1 MKKSQKVLVGAG
13 VSVLVLAAGAAVA
26 GPIIYREFL
35 TPPAAEAPALS
46 GSEQIMDE
54 GSNEPLD
61 PAALAG
67 TWEVAAES
75 EAGYRV
81 DEVLSGTDVTV
92 TGRTPEVAGTFQIS
106 ADGLTLEAASLTVDV
121 ASISTDSDQRDAY
134 FRDQALRTAEH
145 PEATFVLSEPVTLES
160 VPAAGETVRTSAVG
174 ELTLAGVPQTVT
186 AEVQLRSDG
195 SSAEIVG
202 SIPVTFADYGVT
214 APSLGFVTV
223 EPEGL
228 VEFQLVAERDEG

>member
-1 MKKSQKVLVGAG
+1 MRTSQKVLIGAG

-26 GPIIYREFL
+26 GPIIYRELL

-46 GSEQIMDE
+46 GGEQILSDVAT
-54 GSNEPLD
+54 GPLD
-61 PAALAG
+61 PTALAG
-67 TWEVAAES
+67 TWEVAQDS

-92 TGRTPEVAGTFQIS
+92 TGRTPDVAGTFQIS

-121 ASISTDSDQRDAY
+121 ASISTDSAQRDAY
-134 FRDQALRTAEH
+134 FRDEALRTDEH
-145 PEATFVLSEPVTLES
+145 PEASFVLAEPVTLER
-160 VPAAGETVRTSAVG
+160 VPAAGETVQTSAVG
-174 ELTLAGVPQTVT
+174 ELTLAGVAQTVT

-195 SSAEIVG
+195 TSAEIVG
-202 SIPVTFADYGVT
+202 SIPITFADYGVA

-228 VEFQLVAERDEG
+228 VEFQLVAERDGA